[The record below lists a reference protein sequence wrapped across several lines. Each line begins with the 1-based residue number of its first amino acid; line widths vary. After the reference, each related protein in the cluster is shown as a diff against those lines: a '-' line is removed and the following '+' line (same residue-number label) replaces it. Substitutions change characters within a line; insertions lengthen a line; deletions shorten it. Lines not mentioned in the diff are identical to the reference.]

1 MKTNINKWKYKIDAF
16 RHLPNQNACW
26 TSLFTA
32 PVRSGSTSHKINE
45 RRLEIAMK
53 YFQFYFTEVSKYS
66 VTVITQLGS
75 FPRGS
80 QEATRREF
88 FQSRSRCYVNSQ
100 GGHQHSHPWSVWR
113 QASPASGTHPGLD
126 PSKGCALWGLRLSSA
141 LSPSLSP
148 FPSPFNQPWLIS
160 QRLGVCGVSGP
171 LTQ

>member
-1 MKTNINKWKYKIDAF
+1 MKTNINKWKYKTEIDAF

-88 FQSRSRCYVNSQ
+88 FQSRSRCYVNSPGGTPAFSSLVCVKPGITCLRYPSRPRSLQ
-100 GGHQHSHPWSVWR
+100 GMCSLRATPLSCSITLAFTLSV
-113 QASPASGTHPGLD
+113 S
-126 PSKGCALWGLRLSSA
+126 
-141 LSPSLSP
+141 
-148 FPSPFNQPWLIS
+148 I
-160 QRLGVCGVSGP
+160 
-171 LTQ
+171 